1 MCRVDINPLKSEDDL
16 DVNQIVKPCIITV
29 EEEITDAETS
39 EYQQQIVVLEKKGE
53 NLLFAMIT
61 FFLCS
66 CVGMYVIFIGTPI
79 LNMAIDSTL
88 LIVSILLTVAMF
100 YRSRKL
106 TLEIFEI
113 SQKLR

>member
-1 MCRVDINPLKSEDDL
+1 MDINPFESEDKSN
-16 DVNQIVKPCIITV
+16 VNQIVKPCIITV
-29 EEEITDAETS
+29 EEEITDVEAS
-39 EYQQQIVVLEKKGE
+39 EYQQQIDKLEKKGE
-53 NLLFAMIT
+53 NLVFAMVA

-66 CVGMYVIFIGTPI
+66 CVGMYVIFLGTPI

-106 TLEIFEI
+106 TVEIFEI